1 MFKVYPTCNPARP
14 PTTLKPPPTT
24 LPGHTCD
31 LEISLYRERT
41 YDPQTSTYDNSKSHL
56 PPAYPLVGSA
66 PTPND
71 SLPNEC
77 KCFWLLMCCT
87 QIPAL
92 LRETWA
98 TRKNHA
104 YVFEQQKTTSSPLYI
119 THRPETVTKICSIV
133 EIKSTRAISFS
144 ENCERHCSSYKEAA
158 K

>member
-1 MFKVYPTCNPARP
+1 MVCKVHPTCNPASP

-24 LPGHTCD
+24 LPDHTCD
-31 LEISLYRERT
+31 LQISLYRERT

-92 LRETWA
+92 LREHGHTQ
-98 TRKNHA
+98 NHA
-104 YVFEQQKTTSSPLYI
+104 YVLSNKTTSSRYTL
-119 THRPETVTKICSIV
+119 HTVQKQSQ
-133 EIKSTRAISFS
+133 
-144 ENCERHCSSYKEAA
+144 NLQHCRD
-158 K
+158 